1 MYGRGA
7 GAHGAP
13 SIAAS
18 KQEATLITNRQAWL
32 VAGVTLAL
40 LLGFYWL
47 SPVLGPFLLAF
58 LIAYMVDPLVDKLE
72 ARKLSRT
79 QAVAVVFAVTL
90 FVLTLLPLLLIP
102 LIQSQLAL
110 LVRKIPQYF
119 DWMQSTVLPWLE
131 IRLGIDASLF
141 DLDQIRTALAQHWEK
156 VGGVASAVLSTVSNS
171 SFAILGALANV
182 LLVPVV
188 TFYVLRDWDVMLARL
203 RELLPRTVEPTVV
216 RLASESDVV
225 LSAFVR
231 GQLTVMVAL
240 GTVYAVGLS
249 LVGVDLGILI
259 GFGAGLVSFVPY
271 LGFIVGFVVAGIAA
285 AIQFQD
291 VWHVLLVGAVFGV
304 GQLLESFWLT
314 PTLVGD
320 RVGLHPVLV
329 IFSVMLGGYLFGFF
343 GVLLALPLAAVI
355 MVLLRFAHE
364 RYVTSNLY
372 VAPAD
377 KPPTLP

>member
-1 MYGRGA
+1 M
-7 GAHGAP
+7 
-13 SIAAS
+13 
-18 KQEATLITNRQAWL
+18 TNRQVWL
-32 VAGVTLAL
+32 VAGVGIAALAM
-40 LLGFYWL
+40 FYWL

-58 LIAYMVDPLVDKLE
+58 LIAYLVDPLVDKLE

-79 QAVAVVFAVTL
+79 QAVVVVFAVTL
-90 FVLTLLPLLLIP
+90 FVLILLPLLLIP
-102 LIQSQLAL
+102 LIQGQISL
-110 LVRKIPQYF
+110 LVQKIPQYF
-119 DWMQSTVLPWLE
+119 DWVQNKALPWLE
-131 IRLGIDASLF
+131 MRFGLDASLF
-141 DLDQIRTALAQHWEK
+141 DLSQIKTALAEHWEK
-156 VGGVASAVLSTVSNS
+156 VGGVASAVLSTVSSS
-171 SFAILGALANV
+171 SFAIIGVVANV

-203 RELLPRTVEPTVV
+203 RELVPRTVEPTLV
-216 RLASESDVV
+216 RLARECDAV
-225 LSAFVR
+225 LGAFMR

-259 GFGAGLVSFVPY
+259 GFAAGLVSFVPY
-271 LGFIVGFVVAGIAA
+271 LGFIVGFLIAGIAA

-291 VWHVLLVGAVFGV
+291 VWHVLLVGVVFGL

-343 GVLLALPLAAVI
+343 GVLLALPFAAVI
-355 MVLLRFAHE
+355 MVLLRYAHD
-364 RYVTSNLY
+364 RYVESALY
-372 VAPAD
+372 VAPGG
-377 KPPTLP
+377 KPPTPL